1 MTAPRPLRP
10 GEELAPGYAV
20 LEHLHRG
27 KALDAYAVWSAE
39 RECQCVA
46 KVVRPDRL
54 AETRTRRR
62 LFREGRLLAALTHPN
77 IVRAYE
83 TLSRPQPTLILE
95 TLTGATVAYLIE
107 VEHERRGLPVADVA
121 ELGLQLCSAVGY
133 LHGRRLLHLDLK
145 PSNVVA
151 ELGLA
156 KLIDLSIA
164 RSPGR
169 AGRGVGTKQY
179 MAPEQARGGAI
190 GPAADVWGVGALL
203 YEAATGRRP
212 FERRPGVKYP
222 QLDERAR
229 PVGQLRRLPRG
240 LAAAIDACLEPESRR
255 RPSVPELAVA
265 LRPSA

>member
-1 MTAPRPLRP
+1 VRTARPLQA

-27 KALDAYAVWSAE
+27 QALDAYAVWSAE
-39 RECQCVA
+39 RDCPCVA

-54 AETRTRRR
+54 EDVRTRRR
-62 LFREGRLLAALTHPN
+62 LLREGRLLTTLSHPN

-83 TLSRPQPTLILE
+83 TLTRPQPTVVLE

-121 ELGLQLCSAVGY
+121 ELGLQLCSAIGY
-133 LHGRRLLHLDLK
+133 LHRHRLLHLDLK

-151 ELGLA
+151 EDGRA

-164 RSPGR
+164 RAPGR
-169 AGRGVGTKQY
+169 ARHRAGTKLY
-179 MAPEQARGGAI
+179 MAPEQARGGML

-203 YEAATGRRP
+203 YEAASGRRP
-212 FERRPGVKYP
+212 FDASARVVYP
-222 QLDERAR
+222 QLDGGVR
-229 PVGQLRRLPRG
+229 PVGKVRRLPRG
-240 LAAAIDACLEPESRR
+240 LSAAIDACLEREPRL
-255 RPSVPELAVA
+255 RPRVAELAA
-265 LRPSA
+265 SLRPFA

>member
-10 GEELAPGYAV
+10 GDELAPGYAV

-39 RECQCVA
+39 RDCPCVA
-46 KVVRPDRL
+46 KVIRPDRL
-54 AETRTRRR
+54 GETRIRRR
-62 LFREGRLLAALTHPN
+62 LFREGRLLEALAHPN

-83 TLSRPQPTLILE
+83 TLARPQPTVILE

-121 ELGLQLCSAVGY
+121 ELGLQLCSAIGY

-151 ELGLA
+151 ELGCA

-164 RSPGR
+164 RAPGR
-169 AGRGVGTKQY
+169 ARRGVGTKQY
-179 MAPEQARGGAI
+179 MAPEQARGGRL

-203 YEAATGRRP
+203 YEAVSGRRP
-212 FERRPGVKYP
+212 FERSPRVKYA
-222 QLDERAR
+222 QLDGRAR
-229 PVGQLRRLPRG
+229 PVGDLRRLPRG
-240 LAAAIDACLEPESRR
+240 LAGAIDACLEREARL
-255 RPSVPELAVA
+255 RPSVPELAAA
-265 LRPSA
+265 LRSFN